1 MDAALTHAS
10 EIENDQAELKAA
22 RARLCAFAGL
32 VAEAVE
38 SIDMPETFLEGERA
52 ARAVIMADRMV
63 SHLPVAE
70 IPETEGEPEA
80 VPLIAPARKRL
91 RVYAHRLLDTI
102 EQLPLPKTF
111 LEGERAGRCVLATD
125 RMLSQLYEVPAAET
139 FRAGLSG
146 LKAAGPAPKSN
157 AASRFDDDDDE
168 DRELTIEEVRAVLA
182 FRLDHIVRRRAEQS
196 GVWNDGHPYEPDDP
210 DYGCIYQHF
219 ALPGF
224 DPLNSLVPADRYALA
239 HARKAG
245 DPIAP
250 P

>member
-1 MDAALTHAS
+1 MDGADD
-10 EIENDQAELKAA
+10 IDNDQAELTAA
-22 RARLCAFAGL
+22 RVRLRALAGL

-63 SHLPVAE
+63 TNLPVEEMLAA
-70 IPETEGEPEA
+70 EA

-102 EQLPLPKTF
+102 ERLPLPKTF

-125 RMLSQLYEVPAAET
+125 RMLSQLYEAPRPEAP
-139 FRAGLSG
+139 RAGLSG
-146 LKAAGPAPKSN
+146 LAGLKAPKST
-157 AASRFDDDDDE
+157 ASRFAEDDEDDE
-168 DRELTIEEVRAVLA
+168 DRELTTEEIRAVLA
-182 FRLDHIVRRRAEQS
+182 FRLDHIVRHRAKQS
-196 GVWNDGHPYEPDDP
+196 GFWNDGHPYDPADP
-210 DYGCIYQHF
+210 DYACIYQRF
-219 ALPGF
+219 AIPGF
-224 DPLNSLVPADRYALA
+224 DPLDGLVPADRFALA

>member
-1 MDAALTHAS
+1 MDRAS

-22 RARLCAFAGL
+22 RARLRAFASL

-63 SHLPVAE
+63 TNLPVAE
-70 IPETEGEPEA
+70 IPETEDASEA
-80 VPLIAPARKRL
+80 APIIAPARKRL
-91 RVYAHRLLDTI
+91 RLYAHRLLDTI
-102 EQLPLPKTF
+102 ERLPLPKTF

-125 RMLSQLYEVPAAET
+125 RMLSQLYEAPRPEVTRMEVPGVA
-139 FRAGLSG
+139 G
-146 LKAAGPAPKSN
+146 LKAARPAHKS
-157 AASRFDDDDDE
+157 ATKRFDDEDGE
-168 DRELTIEEVRAVLA
+168 DREPTGDDYKAVLA
-182 FRLDHIVRRRAEQS
+182 FRIDHLVRSRAKQS
-196 GVWNDGHPYEPDDP
+196 GFWNDGHPYDPAEP
-210 DYGCIYQHF
+210 DYGCIYQNF
-219 ALPGF
+219 AVPGF
-224 DPLNSLVPADRYALA
+224 DPLDALVPADRYALS

>member
-1 MDAALTHAS
+1 MDEVS

-22 RARLCAFAGL
+22 RTRLRAFAAL

-63 SHLPVAE
+63 TNLPVAE
-70 IPETEGEPEA
+70 IPEAEEA
-80 VPLIAPARKRL
+80 SEAAPIIAPARKRL
-91 RVYAHRLLDTI
+91 RLYAHRLLDTI
-102 EQLPLPKTF
+102 ERLPLPKIF

-125 RMLSQLYEVPAAET
+125 RMLSQLYEAPRPEVTRMEVPGFTGLKTARPAAK
-139 FRAGLSG
+139 S
-146 LKAAGPAPKSN
+146 AAG
-157 AASRFDDDDDE
+157 RFDDDEDDE
-168 DRELTIEEVRAVLA
+168 DREPTGDDYKAVLA
-182 FRLDHIVRRRAEQS
+182 FRLDHIVHCRAQQS
-196 GVWNDGHPYEPDDP
+196 GQWNDGHPYDPADP
-210 DYGCIYQHF
+210 DYGCIYQNF
-219 ALPGF
+219 AIPGF
-224 DPLNSLVPADRYALA
+224 DPLDGLPPADRFTLS